1 MDESLLATK
10 GIKPGEMR
18 LGFVDD
24 FDLRIGERAT
34 LVRRNGCRAHGVV
47 MEIETG
53 AADELY
59 SDSSVADYLPETVTV
74 ELTDG
79 RNVDAICYNLP
90 VDKVTGTNRDYT
102 EALLVVATNLG
113 LPESYLDRIRQLL
126 SR

>member
-1 MDESLLATK
+1 MDERLLATK
-10 GIKPGEMR
+10 GIRPGEVS

-24 FDLRIGERAT
+24 FDLCIGKRAT
-34 LVRRNGCRAHGVV
+34 LVRRDGCRVHGVV
-47 MEIETG
+47 MEIEPS

-59 SDSSVADYLPETVTV
+59 SDNSVADYLPETVTV

-79 RNVDAICYNLP
+79 RNVNAICYNLP

-102 EALLVVATNLG
+102 EALLGVAINLG